1 MQKKRY
7 FFTKVFTKFVV
18 RNYRYEEDIYIM
30 FMNKEL
36 NLLFHRLA
44 F

>member
-18 RNYRYEEDIYIM
+18 RNYR
-30 FMNKEL
+30 
-36 NLLFHRLA
+36 
-44 F
+44 